1 MQTTAT
7 YDAATDEFVIRT
19 PTTLAQ
25 KYWITNSA
33 VHAKWAVVFAQ
44 LLIGSTNHGIH
55 GFLVRIRDEVSAP
68 AHSSS
73 GQATMACLQSGL

>member
-7 YDAATDEFVIRT
+7 FLQDSDEFVIHT

-33 VHAKWAVVFAQ
+33 VHAKFAVVFGQ
-44 LLIGSTNHGIH
+44 LMIGSTNHGVH
-55 GFLVRIRDEVSAP
+55 GFLVRIRHDVRL
-68 AHSSS
+68 HS
-73 GQATMACLQSGL
+73 CP